1 MFKVVRK
8 FCLILLCGIFQIA
21 ILSANP
27 FSFSKQKSSNAAD
40 SSSISKHEISR
51 IVSLGPS
58 ATEII
63 FALGAGEKL
72 IARTDFCDYPPEAKN
87 VKSIGG
93 FDAKTF
99 SLESI
104 VALEP
109 DFVYLF
115 SGMHDHLVKPLRDFG
130 IKVYV
135 SDCTSIDDVKKEIK
149 EVGAILGEQKKAK
162 EIISEIDSKIDRA
175 QKIVESKKGKIH
187 WNRMNSAPTNLIP
200 YPNVYYEINSSPYMT
215 VANGS
220 FVNDILLKAG
230 CKNIFGEEKSA
241 YPVVSEEAI
250 IYRNPDILIFP
261 QYYENQLSVDEKNI
275 WSQKNI
281 GPQKEIPAFVKKR
294 TRWQSTNAVMEKRI
308 IIFDSEIFDRPGP
321 RVGDAVLELAEKV
334 WSYETIKY

>member
-1 MFKVVRK
+1 MFKVDRK
-8 FCLILLCGIFQIA
+8 FCLILLCGIFQTA
-21 ILSANP
+21 ILFSNP
-27 FSFSKQKSSNAAD
+27 FSFSKQKSSKAAA
-40 SSSISKHEISR
+40 SSISKHEISR

-63 FALGAGEKL
+63 FALGAGDKL
-72 IARTDFCDYPPEAKN
+72 VARTDFCDYPSEAKN

-215 VANGS
+215 VAKGS

-230 CKNIFGEEKSA
+230 VKNIFGEEKSA

-250 IYRNPDILIFP
+250 IYRNPDILFFP
-261 QYYENQLSVDEKNI
+261 QYYENQLSVDE
-275 WSQKNI
+275 KNI

-294 TRWQSTNAVMEKRI
+294 TRWQTTSAVIEKRI

-321 RVGDAVLELAEKV
+321 RVGDAVLKLAEKV